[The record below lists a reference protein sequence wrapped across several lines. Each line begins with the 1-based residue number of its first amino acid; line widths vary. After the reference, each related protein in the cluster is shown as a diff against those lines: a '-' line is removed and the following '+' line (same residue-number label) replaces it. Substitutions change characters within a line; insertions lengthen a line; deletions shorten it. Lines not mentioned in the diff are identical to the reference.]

1 LNNKLTEVRSTI
13 KFQLKKVLCLG
24 VAVGHV
30 QMSDDQVVA
39 NVMLSTPICC
49 LLGFIFFTLIAPGI
63 NFLVSLL
70 KKHWQN
76 VKSLHIKSTM
86 GKPIRLF

>member
-1 LNNKLTEVRSTI
+1 MLYSCVHELIAGKFPTPVSPAEDLNNKLTEVRSTI

-39 NVMLSTPICC
+39 NVMLSMPAYVC
-49 LLGFIFFTLIAPGI
+49 LYSFLFTLI
-63 NFLVSLL
+63 
-70 KKHWQN
+70 
-76 VKSLHIKSTM
+76 T
-86 GKPIRLF
+86 